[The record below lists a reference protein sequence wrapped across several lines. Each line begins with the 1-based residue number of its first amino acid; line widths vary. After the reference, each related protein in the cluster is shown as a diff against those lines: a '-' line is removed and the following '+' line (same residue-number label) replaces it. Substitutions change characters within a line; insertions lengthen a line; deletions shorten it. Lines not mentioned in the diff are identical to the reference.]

1 MTNVGGTI
9 ADIWSVEERGIP
21 MALFSGMILW
31 VIEAVEKE
39 FQLMLSLSM
48 GPCLGPLFGGWIA
61 LKTGQWR
68 WIYWVLFIFVG
79 VVFAFTL
86 IMPETLAPVLLRR
99 KAKKLNKE
107 HHTDTYVSKHDLHH
121 IPLTATLK
129 TAMVRPFILMFME
142 PIILFMSFY
151 LSFVYA
157 LLYATFFA
165 FPIAFEE
172 IRGWNMGIT
181 GVSFVSIIVS
191 VFLLSSRLCA
201 DFIQIGI
208 TAALLCMPFQ
218 ERIYKKA
225 CRNGQVP
232 EARLY
237 PMLLGCLW
245 VFL

>member
-1 MTNVGGTI
+1 
-9 ADIWSVEERGIP
+9 
-21 MALFSGMILW
+21 
-31 VIEAVEKE
+31 
-39 FQLMLSLSM
+39 M

-121 IPLTATLK
+121 IPLSTTLK

-191 VFLLSSRLCA
+191 LSFYCHRNSVLILFRLVLP
-201 DFIQIGI
+201 
-208 TAALLCMPFQ
+208 LLCSVCPSKKRSIKRPVETVKFLKPDCTLCCSVVC
-218 ERIYKKA
+218 EYSYKM
-225 CRNGQVP
+225 GIMQS
-232 EARLY
+232 L
-237 PMLLGCLW
+237 M
-245 VFL
+245 